1 MESHTEFH
9 LSEAVKQQINH
20 WLTKYPADQKQSA
33 VLAALHIVQDE
44 QGFVSKP
51 AMKAVAE
58 YLEMPEIAVNEVAT
72 FYTMYKLKP
81 TGRNTISVCTN
92 VSCMLCGSNEIVK
105 YLKDK
110 LGVGFGEST
119 PDGKFMLEEVE
130 CLAAC
135 RNAPAMMLNKTY
147 HENLT
152 PEKLDAILSE
162 VE

>member
-1 MESHTEFH
+1 METPTEFQ
-9 LSEAVKQQINH
+9 LSDQVKKQIDH
-20 WLTKYPADQKQSA
+20 WVKKFPEDQKQSA

-44 QGFVSKP
+44 QGWVSQP
-51 AMKAVAE
+51 AMKAVAD

-72 FYTMYKLKP
+72 FYTMYKKEK

-92 VSCMLCGSNEIVK
+92 VSCMLCGSNEIVAH
-105 YLKDK
+105 LKKK
-110 LGVGFGEST
+110 LGIGFGEST
-119 PDGKFMLEEVE
+119 SDGKFMLEEVE

-135 RNAPAMMLNKTY
+135 RNAPALMLNKTY

-152 PEKLDAILSE
+152 PEKIDQILNE